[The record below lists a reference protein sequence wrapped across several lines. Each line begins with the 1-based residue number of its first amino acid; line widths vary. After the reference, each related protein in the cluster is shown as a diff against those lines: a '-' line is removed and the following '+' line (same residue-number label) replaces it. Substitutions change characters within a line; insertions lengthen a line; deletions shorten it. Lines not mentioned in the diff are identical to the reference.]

1 MQRQSVG
8 PSMAH
13 GLYISKIK
21 KMLEANMI
29 AAVEALTRA
38 LVKWHSVCT
47 TGVTIFHIGSLV
59 YRVAFMQIS
68 PPSEDS
74 PRWHKYGN
82 CIYVKANS
90 QNTIRCFSMGG
101 KRKLY

>member
-1 MQRQSVG
+1 VDQKDPRVMQRQSVG

-38 LVKWHSVCT
+38 L
-47 TGVTIFHIGSLV
+47 FE
-59 YRVAFMQIS
+59 Y
-68 PPSEDS
+68 E
-74 PRWHKYGN
+74 N
-82 CIYVKANS
+82 N
-90 QNTIRCFSMGG
+90 
-101 KRKLY
+101 